1 MTNREI
7 LGKKNNN
14 NNKTKTINFSLLFQ
28 NGSICK
34 GTKKS
39 SYHPFVRLSIS
50 VLTAEVVLSEVSHSL
65 PVKQPKK
72 HSQISKLSY

>member
-7 LGKKNNN
+7 LEEK
-14 NNKTKTINFSLLFQ
+14 KTITTITKQRPLTFHYFFKMDQ
-28 NGSICK
+28 FVK
-34 GTKKS
+34 GLKKS

-65 PVKQPKK
+65 PVKQPKNT
-72 HSQISKLSY
+72 HRAQS